1 MPVGGG
7 APLPLLRERLLVG
20 RRSRGD
26 IHRDFPKVSSQ
37 HCELEMDSG
46 YWQLR
51 DLRRTNGVKVNGQ
64 RVEVQV
70 LMPGD
75 KLTVGRHEF
84 EVVYQPLTDGPP
96 PTLAEEDPFSRSLL
110 EQAGLEA
117 RRKSQRRSE
126 RLTKQLPPAVRT
138 PGKTDAS
145 GEDTEI
151 LGWLTDDDVAE

>member
-1 MPVGGG
+1 M
-7 APLPLLRERLLVG
+7 
-20 RRSRGD
+20 
-26 IHRDFPKVSSQ
+26 
-37 HCELEMDSG
+37 
-46 YWQLR
+46 
-51 DLRRTNGVKVNGQ
+51 
-64 RVEVQV
+64 

-84 EVVYQPLTDGPP
+84 EVVYRPLTDGPP

-138 PGKTDAS
+138 PGETDAS